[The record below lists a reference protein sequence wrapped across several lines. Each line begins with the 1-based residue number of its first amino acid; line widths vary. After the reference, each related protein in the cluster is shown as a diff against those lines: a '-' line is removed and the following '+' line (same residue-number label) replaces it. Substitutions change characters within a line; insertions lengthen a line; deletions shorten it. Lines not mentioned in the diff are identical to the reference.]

1 MNWAISHLHT
11 GKYICIGSGNQTKP
25 QFRLFPPS
33 SLTGRASCPWW
44 DVRDPAGLHYCR
56 RRGSDFCDAICGCGE
71 FSCCIHLIACYLFWT
86 TFFSWQNYVLGS
98 ILLAEEDANYSRG
111 ILSSFFFV
119 WPVRHI
125 LCLRGLVR
133 TEAWPKCKKTFYSNE
148 ASGFGLEVKNWKK
161 WKRHFGKIRETSFLP
176 FYLWNTDNAGPV
188 NRKL

>member
-1 MNWAISHLHT
+1 MYRLW
-11 GKYICIGSGNQTKP
+11 KPNQTAVSASQLP
-25 QFRLFPPS
+25 FS
-33 SLTGRASCPWW
+33 SLTRRASCPWW
-44 DVRDPAGLHYCR
+44 DVRDPAGLHYIV
-56 RRGSDFCDAICGCGE
+56 GGGDPTLVTQFAVVAANSLAVYSSLLAIFDC
-71 FSCCIHLIACYLFWT
+71 FS
-86 TFFSWQNYVLGS
+86 SWQNHVLGS
-98 ILLAEEDANYSRG
+98 IFVGGGRRQLFARNLE
-111 ILSSFFFV
+111 LFFFV

-188 NRKL
+188 D